1 MSRIAP
7 PSARLNQTII
17 QKPIAPI
24 PGPDERITM
33 STTLTGTFDSREQAD
48 MAVERLVQEIG
59 IERTDI
65 FVAASGTENSAG
77 NLIGG
82 ADNET
87 VDQAERD
94 DVPLAGGI
102 TVSID
107 LQDEA
112 KVEVVTAAL
121 EEFGAEI

>member
-1 MSRIAP
+1 
-7 PSARLNQTII
+7 
-17 QKPIAPI
+17 
-24 PGPDERITM
+24 M
-33 STTLTGTFDSREQAD
+33 STTLTGKFDSRDQAD

-65 FVAASGTENSAG
+65 FVAASGPENSAG

-82 ADNET
+82 ADSET
-87 VDQAERD
+87 IDQAERD

>member
-1 MSRIAP
+1 M
-7 PSARLNQTII
+7 
-17 QKPIAPI
+17 
-24 PGPDERITM
+24 GM
-33 STTLTGTFDSREQAD
+33 TLTGIFNRRDQAE
-48 MAVERLVQEIG
+48 MAVERLVQEVG

-82 ADNET
+82 ADSET
-87 VDQAERD
+87 VDQVERD

-102 TVSID
+102 IVSVD

-112 KVEVVTAAL
+112 MANIVTAAL
-121 EEFGAEI
+121 EEFGARL

>member
-1 MSRIAP
+1 
-7 PSARLNQTII
+7 
-17 QKPIAPI
+17 
-24 PGPDERITM
+24 M

-65 FVAASGTENSAG
+65 FVAASGTQNSAG

-112 KVEVVTAAL
+112 KVEVVTAAM

>member
-1 MSRIAP
+1 
-7 PSARLNQTII
+7 
-17 QKPIAPI
+17 
-24 PGPDERITM
+24 M
-33 STTLTGTFDSREQAD
+33 STTLTGIFDSRDQAD

-65 FVAASGTENSAG
+65 FVVASGTENSAG
-77 NLIGG
+77 SLVGG
-82 ADNET
+82 ADGET

-107 LQDEA
+107 LQDDS
-112 KVEVVTAAL
+112 KIDVVTASL

>member
-1 MSRIAP
+1 
-7 PSARLNQTII
+7 
-17 QKPIAPI
+17 
-24 PGPDERITM
+24 M

-65 FVAASGTENSAG
+65 FVAADGTDNSVGSQVA
-77 NLIGG
+77 G
-82 ADNET
+82 ADRKT
-87 VDQAERD
+87 PDQPERD
-94 DVPLAGGI
+94 DIPLAGGI

-112 KVEVVTAAL
+112 KV
-121 EEFGAEI
+121 

>member
-1 MSRIAP
+1 
-7 PSARLNQTII
+7 
-17 QKPIAPI
+17 
-24 PGPDERITM
+24 M
-33 STTLTGTFDSREQAD
+33 STTLTGTFDSRDQAD

-65 FVAASGTENSAG
+65 FVAASGPDNSAG
-77 NLIGG
+77 NRTGG
-82 ADNET
+82 ADSDT
-87 VDQAERD
+87 VDQDERD

-107 LQDEA
+107 LQDNA

-121 EEFGAEI
+121 EEFGAQL

>member
-1 MSRIAP
+1 
-7 PSARLNQTII
+7 
-17 QKPIAPI
+17 
-24 PGPDERITM
+24 M

-65 FVAASGTENSAG
+65 FVAASGTQNSAV

-121 EEFGAEI
+121 EEFGAET

>member
-1 MSRIAP
+1 
-7 PSARLNQTII
+7 
-17 QKPIAPI
+17 
-24 PGPDERITM
+24 M
-33 STTLTGTFDSREQAD
+33 STTLTGTFDSRDQAD

-65 FVAASGTENSAG
+65 FVAASGTQNSAG

-82 ADNET
+82 ADSAT
-87 VDQAERD
+87 VDQAERN

-112 KVEVVTAAL
+112 RIEVVTAAL
-121 EEFGAEI
+121 DEFGAQP

>member
-1 MSRIAP
+1 
-7 PSARLNQTII
+7 
-17 QKPIAPI
+17 
-24 PGPDERITM
+24 M
-33 STTLTGTFDSREQAD
+33 STTLTGTFDSRDQAD

-65 FVAASGTENSAG
+65 FVTASGPDNSAG
-77 NLIGG
+77 NRIGG
-82 ADNET
+82 ADSET
-87 VDQAERD
+87 VDQEERN

-107 LQDEA
+107 LQDDA

-121 EEFGAEI
+121 EEFGAQP

>member
-1 MSRIAP
+1 
-7 PSARLNQTII
+7 
-17 QKPIAPI
+17 
-24 PGPDERITM
+24 M
-33 STTLTGTFDSREQAD
+33 STTLTGTFDSRDQAD

-65 FVAASGTENSAG
+65 FVTASGPDNSVG
-77 NLIGG
+77 NRIGG
-82 ADNET
+82 ADSET
-87 VDQAERD
+87 VDEDRRD

-107 LQDEA
+107 LQDDA

-121 EEFGAEI
+121 EEFGVQP